1 MVRGGAAHPRI
12 DADAPQLLEDFDG

>member
-12 DADAPQLLEDFDG
+12 DADAPQLLENFDG